1 MAGNNFDFSP
11 NSYLE
16 KLYQNNQPEFKF
28 VAETK
33 AEWKFWRE
41 KLKLKIA
48 ELIGGLPGKN
58 AVSSNTGQGVGNL
71 SVETGAVEILAEK
84 SFKDYKRLR
93 IAYQVKDYLKI
104 PAYLL
109 IPASKQKKTQK
120 KFPAV
125 IIAHGHGN
133 GSRETVGLNGAGE
146 NLDSPTCHNNLA
158 LDFVRK
164 GYLVI
169 IPELLGFGDR
179 RLKEDYQKDPDLKV
193 NPTANS
199 CYRISSQL
207 LLSGESILKYRL
219 WDLISAVELLEKRK
233 DIFNRQISVVG
244 FSGGAPVAFLAALFE
259 NKIKAAAISGY
270 TSYYKESILVQR
282 HCLDN
287 YLPGILNYA
296 ELPTMI
302 SAIAPKP
309 LLIQTAEKDSL
320 FPLQSAQ
327 KAYQEIKK
335 VYRFLNLEE
344 QLKMNILEKAEH
356 SVSAAPIIDF
366 FRSLN

>member
-1 MAGNNFDFSP
+1 MAGTKSDFSP
-11 NSYLE
+11 DSYLE
-16 KLYQNNQPEFKF
+16 KLYQNNQPQFQFAAKTE
-28 VAETK
+28 V
-33 AEWKFWRE
+33 EWELWRE

-48 ELIGGLPGKN
+48 ELIGGLPGRHE
-58 AVSSNTGQGVGNL
+58 VSTNPGPEDGNL
-71 SVETGAVEILAEK
+71 SVEIGAVEILAEK

-93 IAYQVKDYLKI
+93 ISYQVKNYLKI

-109 IPASKQKKTQK
+109 IPASKEKKTQK

-158 LDFVRK
+158 LDFVRA

-179 RLKEDYQKDPDLKV
+179 RLKDDYQKDPELKV

-199 CYRISSQL
+199 CYRISSHL

-219 WDLISAVELLEKRK
+219 WDLISALRVLEKRK
-233 DIFNRQISVVG
+233 DILNSQISVVG
-244 FSGGAPVAFLAALFE
+244 FSGGAPAAILAALFE
-259 NKIKAAAISGY
+259 KKIKAAAISSY
-270 TSYYKESILVQR
+270 TSYYKESILAQR

-287 YLPGILNYA
+287 YLPGILNYT

-320 FPLQSAQ
+320 FPLESAQ

-344 QLKMNILEKAEH
+344 LLEINILEKAEH

-366 FRSLN
+366 FKRMD